1 MFKYLSA
8 ADAAIIWREQ
18 GITNKVASPV
28 KFSEYVCCGLPI
40 ITNDSIDLVTNYIK
54 RNNCGKI
61 LNSMDLIEDK
71 IIVKLSAKDE
81 IALTTIL
88 NSINN
93 LVTIHKKTKKLIKTI
108 H

>member
-1 MFKYLSA
+1 MKYFKSIELNNIDNLYLCLCPEIKNLS
-8 ADAAIIWREQ
+8 
-18 GITNKVASPV
+18 NKRV
-28 KFSEYVCCGLPI
+28 
-40 ITNDSIDLVTNYIK
+40 
-54 RNNCGKI
+54 NC
-61 LNSMDLIEDK
+61 SMDLIEDK